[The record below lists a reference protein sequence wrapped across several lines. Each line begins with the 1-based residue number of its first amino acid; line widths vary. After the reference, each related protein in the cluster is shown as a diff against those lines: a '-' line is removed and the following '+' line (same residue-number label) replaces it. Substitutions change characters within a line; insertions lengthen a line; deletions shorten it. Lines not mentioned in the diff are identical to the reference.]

1 VFRAHWDD
9 PSGVPVIVKVLRP
22 DAVGTEA
29 LVRFQREAQVLR
41 MLSMQTRANP
51 YVVRFYDHA
60 MADIPAPYGG
70 DPLQVP
76 YTVLEYVHGSTLER
90 VLKESGNRGL
100 PLERIRRIVRH
111 IAHALDHVHSQKV
124 VHRDLKP
131 SNILLATEAG
141 TEIAKVT
148 DFGLVKLVD
157 MTVLQRTASLAGAS
171 LGYAPPEQY
180 EQGNQRVS
188 PRTDIFS
195 LAAIVFE
202 MLTGKPAFPFREG
215 ENPLVIVT
223 RILGGMR
230 PVLSKH
236 RESLAPELAARADV
250 IEAINGLIGK
260 ALAADPAD
268 RHESASA
275 FLAALE
281 AQLKSVHVDDAASMP
296 PRSVVSPW
304 ETTAK
309 ADGTVP
315 SRPPPARVNVQ
326 RPSAREMLAA
336 TPSGP
341 PSQSAPPPA
350 APPAPPG
357 PRAQPNEA
365 ASNPAAWNWT
375 VATRPLAKGTVR
387 AAVFPPGDVDIIA
400 AGPTGFAR
408 WARGSW
414 VALPW
419 NRDVDPRLVR
429 TVFMHKTGDV
439 VLGGAGGLVAV
450 VDAKGTSRLLS
461 VPDREVTF
469 LGGRVDAQ
477 GTLTMVGERP
487 ARAGGPRPNGGNTI
501 GVVAQFVQDRLTLL
515 TDASQVQR
523 LHDVL
528 KMPDGTLVAC
538 GDWGVLVRIDLG
550 VADSIGAVCGG
561 HLFRLQLAPHGG
573 AYVIGAGGHAL
584 SLSPKLEAQLEAV
597 QTTRDL
603 VSIAIADDGSAWVG
617 SAQARILRRTKT
629 GWLRMSGELGL
640 ASDVVALWANATFVR
655 AVCDDGAVIEGRF
668 G

>member
-1 VFRAHWDD
+1 
-9 PSGVPVIVKVLRP
+9 
-22 DAVGTEA
+22 
-29 LVRFQREAQVLR
+29 

-60 MADIPAPYGG
+60 MAEIPAPYGG
-70 DPLQVP
+70 EPLQVP

-90 VLKESGNRGL
+90 VLKEAGPRGL
-100 PLERIRRIVRH
+100 PLERVRRIVRH

-157 MTVLQRTASLAGAS
+157 MAVLQRTASLAGAS

-236 RESLAPELAARADV
+236 RDSVAPELAARADV
-250 IEAINGLIGK
+250 IEAINGLLGK

-268 RHESASA
+268 RPESASA

-281 AQLKSVHVDDAASMP
+281 AQLKAVHVDEASVVP
-296 PRSVVSPW
+296 PRSAVSPW

-309 ADGTVP
+309 AEGHSP
-315 SRPPPARVNVQ
+315 SGPPAARVNVQ

-336 TPSGP
+336 TPAGP

-350 APPAPPG
+350 GHAAGAAAPPG
-357 PRAQPNEA
+357 PKVQPNEA
-365 ASNPAAWNWT
+365 ASNPAAWTWT

-387 AAVFPPGDVDIIA
+387 AASFPVGEVDIIA

-429 TVFMHKTGDV
+429 SVFTHKNGDI
-439 VLGGAGGLVAV
+439 VLAGAGGLVAC
-450 VDAKGTSRLLS
+450 VDAKGHSRVLS

-469 LGGRVDAQ
+469 LGGRVDEQ
-477 GTLTMVGERP
+477 GTLTLVGERP
-487 ARAGGPRPNGGNTI
+487 ARAGGPRPNGGSTI

-538 GDWGVLVRIDLG
+538 GDWGVLVRIDMG

-603 VSIAIADDGSAWVG
+603 LSITVADDGSAWVG

-640 ASDVVALWANATFVR
+640 TSDVVALAANASFVR